1 VRAWLSWLLV
11 ARLAANA
18 MAASD
23 LPPLPTWDEAERKQ
37 LERSG
42 WLPGAALLTDE
53 TPATEPNPLDA
64 EMPTAEEL
72 RAPLRPVAII
82 TDKQLAVYFGAR
94 PSGYLIDPQHLLDP
108 ESAREQLGW
117 LELRAKDSAIDL
129 FIYVFEKDQELPGEV
144 REEELIER
152 FFMTGRPAMIVYYF
166 LGQPEQAVLYLSPA
180 VTDAISATEQGRALA
195 SAVMQAQAKA
205 TASQQLGAFITQLG
219 TRLYRMERTLD
230 HEPPATAA
238 TREAIPP
245 APARPP
251 KRTKRP
257 SAVAALFERWRP
269 LVEPYARPAAAVAAA
284 LTVAFGL
291 LLWWRRRATYL
302 LPEFDVEPR
311 LGGNHAA
318 GIGGV
323 ISFASPS
330 LPPTSQRSQ
339 APPALRRP

>member
-1 VRAWLSWLLV
+1 MSAWLSWLLAV
-11 ARLAANA
+11 GLAANA
-18 MAASD
+18 MAAAD
-23 LPPLPTWDEAERKQ
+23 LPPLPAWDEAERKQ
-37 LERSG
+37 LEHSG

-64 EMPTAEEL
+64 EKPTAGEL
-72 RAPLRPVAII
+72 PAPPRSVPII
-82 TDKQLAVYFGAR
+82 TEKQLAVYFGAR

-108 ESAREQLGW
+108 AAAREQLGL
-117 LELRAKDSAIDL
+117 LEMRAKASAIDL
-129 FIYVFEKDQELPGEV
+129 FIYVFGKDQELPGEV
-144 REEELIER
+144 RAEELIER

-166 LGQPEQAVLYLSPA
+166 LGQPGQAVLYLSPSI
-180 VTDAISATEQGRALA
+180 TDTISATEQRRALA

-205 TASQQLGAFITQLG
+205 TPSQQLGAFITQLG
-219 TRLYRMERTLD
+219 TRLYGMQRTLG

-238 TREAIPP
+238 TGEASPP

-251 KRTKRP
+251 KHPKRP
-257 SAVAALFERWRP
+257 SAAAGLFERWRP
-269 LVEPYARPAAAVAAA
+269 LVVPYVRPAAGVAAA
-284 LTVAFGL
+284 LAVAFGL

-318 GIGGV
+318 GIGAV
-323 ISFASPS
+323 ISFASPN

-339 APPALRRP
+339 APPYLRRP